1 MTGASLKGL
10 SEDGTHVLVITDDG
24 VEVRIAITDELR
36 ALLRHARVV
45 RKEESPAT
53 STLSPREIQQR
64 IRAGLNAAEL
74 AHLTGEPV
82 EALAKF
88 EAPVLAERAYMV
100 QCARGTAVGRAHG
113 APQLDELVDDRLLAR
128 GVDPSTATW
137 DAWRE
142 VDEPWRV
149 SVDFVVDGRTIR
161 AVWTYDHHAKTLT
174 AEDDESAW
182 LTETE
187 LLQAPSARRHLAA
200 VRHES
205 TPLVP
210 VASTTTS
217 DATQFEDDDLEDTV
231 IASSDH
237 ELTPTEALLEDLHSR
252 RGLRESIDMEEDEPA
267 ASASVNEG
275 HERFEGFGPARS
287 LRRGSQQAPSAKS
300 GGSSAAN
307 PPQSAG
313 AQNSPVSPA
322 GGQDKRSRKG
332 RASVPSWDEIV
343 FGTKND

>member
-45 RKEESPAT
+45 RKDETPAT
-53 STLSPREIQQR
+53 SSLSPREIQQR

-100 QCARGTAVGRAHG
+100 QCARSTAVGRAHG

-128 GVDPSTATW
+128 GVDPSTAVW

-161 AVWTYDHHAKTLT
+161 AVWTYDNHAKTLT

-187 LLQAPSARRHLAA
+187 LLQAPSPRRHLAA
-200 VRHES
+200 VRPES
-205 TPLVP
+205 VP
-210 VASTTTS
+210 VAVTS
-217 DATQFEDDDLEDTV
+217 ERVDSEGDDLEDTLV
-231 IASSDH
+231 TAEAQ
-237 ELTPTEALLEDLHSR
+237 ELSPTEVLLEDLQSR
-252 RGLRESIDMEEDEPA
+252 RGVRETIDMGDDEPA
-267 ASASVNEG
+267 SSASVNDS
-275 HERFEGFGPARS
+275 HDRFEGFGPARS
-287 LRRGSQQAPSAKS
+287 MRRGAQAGPSAK
-300 GGSSAAN
+300 
-307 PPQSAG
+307 
-313 AQNSPVSPA
+313 PA
-322 GGQDKRSRKG
+322 GTASASQGGAIAPPAPANASQDKKARKG